1 MLAAALPGTAA
12 ADPVADF
19 YQGRNVSMIIGFP
32 PGGGYDAYA
41 RAIAAHIGDHIPG
54 KPHVVVQ
61 NMPGASSLRAANF
74 IFNTAPRDGT
84 AMGAFSAGT
93 VFAPLLGNKK
103 AKFVSTKFTWIGNS
117 EKSVGTC
124 AVWHTSKIKSLNDLL
139 SHPGIFG
146 ASGVT
151 GVMSE
156 FPRAMDAL
164 IGARARVIHGYAG
177 GTGVLLAMERGEVD
191 GSCAMALSTL
201 KSVRHDDWKS
211 GRLVVLVQLGLEPE
225 PDLKG
230 VPSIYDYARSDDD
243 RKAMEVIFGRQTLGR
258 PIGAPP
264 GLQPDIT
271 KALRAAFEAT
281 MTDPAFLA
289 DAEKRRLN
297 IEPMSGAQVDK
308 LVARFQFVL
317 ARRDRAREQGARGR
331 QGRQGQ
337 AQGAGRDHRQGVEE
351 EDDRDRR
358 QWDGAHRQDPRQ
370 ALQGDHRRQEKE
382 DLGAQGRHEMSPRIL
397 RRQRPRAQGGLPC
410 SAGASS
416 PPTSFPRAGT
426 VTIQPGPP
434 LSRW

>member
-1 MLAAALPGTAA
+1 MTVHRFSAPIASAFAVLAVLAAALPGTAA

-19 YQGRNVSMIIGFP
+19 YQGRNVAMIIGFP

-74 IFNTAPRDGT
+74 IFNSAPRDGT

-201 KSVRHDDWKS
+201 KSVRYDDWKS

-264 GLQPDIT
+264 GLPPGIT

-281 MTDPAFLA
+281 MTDPAFLK
-289 DAEKRRLN
+289 DAAKRRLN
-297 IEPMSGAQVDK
+297 IAPMSGAQVDK
-308 LVARFQFVL
+308 LVARFHSFSPAVI
-317 ARRDRAREQGARGR
+317 ARASKALEVGKVAR
-331 QGRQGQ
+331 
-337 AQGAGRDHRQGVEE
+337 VKLK
-351 EDDRDRR
+351 
-358 QWDGAHRQDPRQ
+358 
-370 ALQGDHRRQEKE
+370 ALEGTIAKVSKKK
-382 DLGAQGRHEMSPRIL
+382 M
-397 RRQRPRAQGGLPC
+397 
-410 SAGASS
+410 
-416 PPTSFPRAGT
+416 T
-426 VTIQPGPP
+426 VTDANGTAHTVKIHAKRSKVTIAGKKKKTSALKVGMKCHLEYFGDNDLAPKVDCK
-434 LSRW
+434 